1 MVLVVWMAVD
11 CTQAPQAGQD
21 SPDCPEDW
29 AGCTPRSL
37 SAWKRKGSREDQND
51 SQGWSGSRQTNDADN
66 AGRETSTRKVG
77 QRTGKRDRKGAGNK
91 G

>member
-11 CTQAPQAGQD
+11 CTQAPQAGHD

-37 SAWKRKGSREDQND
+37 SEYNTKYLTKP
-51 SQGWSGSRQTNDADN
+51 DN
-66 AGRETSTRKVG
+66 MPINEAVVV
-77 QRTGKRDRKGAGNK
+77 
-91 G
+91 